1 MRKLLAALGLLIVI
15 VGAFIFINKFYY
27 PSLPMESIS
36 KKEAFEKGNNSDN
49 GLVKLA
55 EESGYEWYIVSK
67 QNISETDELIRET
80 ASQHGWTFIQ
90 KEGSGLF
97 FEKSGDQLI
106 VSTQQWTSDYLL
118 VKIPANLNK

>member
-1 MRKLLAALGLLIVI
+1 MRKLLAALGLLIVF
-15 VGAFIFINKFYY
+15 VGVYLFINKFYY
-27 PSLPMESIS
+27 PSLPIENIS

-97 FEKSGDQLI
+97 FEKKGDSLV